1 MKASSRKQLNVRSDE
16 AYAIA
21 HELADKRGKST
32 TEIVVTALR
41 NLKGARTIPS
51 TKVTPEEADENFRR
65 IMEGVREANR
75 LHPSGLSSNHDYLY
89 DENGLPK

>member
-1 MKASSRKQLNVRSDE
+1 MKASNQRQFNIRSDE
-16 AYAIA
+16 AYEMA
-21 HELADKRGKST
+21 HQYAEKHGQTAR
-32 TEIVVTALR
+32 EVVEAALR
-41 NLKGARTIPS
+41 MYIGRRTIPS

-65 IMEGVREANR
+65 IMDDVREANR